1 MATLQNIRSKGPLLL
16 IVIGLAMLA
25 FILGDAWKIIRP
37 TQGVQFVGN
46 IAGDDITAMDFQ
58 KEVENYTEV
67 VKFQYGM
74 NDLTEEQSAAVRDE
88 VWAIIVRN
96 KILNNEA
103 AALGLT
109 VTDAEVREV
118 IERGTDPV
126 LANTPF
132 SNENGEFDA
141 DLLKDFLAT
150 YKATTADDLGVEVY
164 DYYTRLYRFW
174 LFVENDIKSGLLYTK
189 YMALLKSSL
198 ISNPVSAKM
207 SFDNRIRRADVL
219 MASLPYLSVSDAEA
233 NVGSA
238 DIKKAY
244 NEYKEALYT
253 YSENRDI
260 YYIDYLI
267 EPSAADRQATL
278 AEINEATTQLEE
290 LTEDFGSFVRR
301 AGSEYAYS
309 EVPTSAKNLP
319 EDVVER
325 LDSINS
331 FGVFGPY
338 YYEDDDTY
346 NTFRVLGT
354 ANGYDSV
361 QYSMIQVIVDADQ
374 AAADK
379 RADSIL
385 TAASKRGADFSAI
398 AANYNQT
405 ATESWLASD
414 SYETASIT
422 GDNAAFINKINSLKK
437 GEVGMV
443 QVAGANLIIK
453 VLDTKTPLKKYDIA
467 IIKRPAEFSEETSNA
482 AYDKLSQFIASNS
495 TIEELQQNV
504 DDTDFRLLYNPGIE
518 NYNYNIGGVGRS
530 HEALRWAFDA
540 EEGEISRIFEVG
552 SNNDHLLVVAVSKIH
567 PRGYRSIEDAA
578 QVLSLK
584 ALNNKKF
591 DVLKNKMAGLTIDE
605 IKALPEANID
615 TVQFVNFNNTAYIAS
630 MMANEKLLGPS
641 VLNLEKG
648 VLTAPVKGDNCA
660 FVATKISDDEVN
672 AEFDENSEK
681 LRLQTISTTTIPQQV
696 LETLFFEA
704 KIVDNRYK
712 VF

>member
-1 MATLQNIRSKGPLLL
+1 M
-16 IVIGLAMLA
+16 
-25 FILGDAWKIIRP
+25 
-37 TQGVQFVGN
+37 
-46 IAGDDITAMDFQ
+46 
-58 KEVENYTEV
+58 
-67 VKFQYGM
+67 
-74 NDLTEEQSAAVRDE
+74 
-88 VWAIIVRN
+88 
-96 KILNNEA
+96 
-103 AALGLT
+103 
-109 VTDAEVREV
+109 
-118 IERGTDPV
+118 
-126 LANTPF
+126 
-132 SNENGEFDA
+132 
-141 DLLKDFLAT
+141 
-150 YKATTADDLGVEVY
+150 
-164 DYYTRLYRFW
+164 
-174 LFVENDIKSGLLYTK
+174 
-189 YMALLKSSL
+189 
-198 ISNPVSAKM
+198 
-207 SFDNRIRRADVL
+207 
-219 MASLPYLSVSDAEA
+219 
-233 NVGSA
+233 
-238 DIKKAY
+238 
-244 NEYKEALYT
+244 
-253 YSENRDI
+253 
-260 YYIDYLI
+260 
-267 EPSAADRQATL
+267 
-278 AEINEATTQLEE
+278 
-290 LTEDFGSFVRR
+290 
-301 AGSEYAYS
+301 
-309 EVPTSAKNLP
+309 
-319 EDVVER
+319 
-325 LDSINS
+325 
-331 FGVFGPY
+331 FGPY

-443 QVAGANLIIK
+443 QVTGANLIIK

-591 DVLKNKMAGLTIDE
+591 DVLKNKMAE
-605 IKALPEANID
+605 ILDSLMQPESTLRADTAYYMNNDKLWRLRHNVHAENID
-615 TVQFVNFNNTAYIAS
+615 
-630 MMANEKLLGPS
+630 NE
-641 VLNLEKG
+641 
-648 VLTAPVKGDNCA
+648 
-660 FVATKISDDEVN
+660 
-672 AEFDENSEK
+672 EFDTQELYINNLTNRMYSDSLIRIKQDRQIIVGHGFESNNHLTEYSIRK
-681 LRLQTISTTTIPQQV
+681 TEGVFPVT
-696 LETLFFEA
+696 ETE
-704 KIVDNRYK
+704 
-712 VF
+712 